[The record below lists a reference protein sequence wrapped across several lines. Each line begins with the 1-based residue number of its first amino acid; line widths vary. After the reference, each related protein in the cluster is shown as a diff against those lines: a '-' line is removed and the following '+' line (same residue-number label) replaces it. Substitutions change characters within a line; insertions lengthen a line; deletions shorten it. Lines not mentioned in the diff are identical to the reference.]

1 MAKDY
6 RIKYSFIESELKNNF
21 KYNENCYDA
30 VIIEKKI
37 KSINAKIKKL
47 YDLYI
52 ERKSDNLLDMIPTYE
67 LMQKAYPK
75 KNIHIIG
82 LAKGY
87 EEGINLIQEIIQEVY
102 DATGAF
108 NIRDYLN
115 LKGEK

>member
-1 MAKDY
+1 MKWHSDLY
-6 RIKYSFIESELKNNF
+6 VSESIGKN
-21 KYNENCYDA
+21 
-30 VIIEKKI
+30 VSKI
-37 KSINAKIKKL
+37 KWKINHNAGTINTYVIAL
-47 YDLYI
+47 P
-52 ERKSDNLLDMIPTYE
+52 SNPDNLLDMIPTYE